1 MRTLTKRAQIV
12 CNSHDSLTDETRLLN
27 TVFIK
32 HNHSIDFIERNHL
45 TLKMASA
52 QAVKTSVA
60 KNSPFQDC
68 NHSDYH
74 FQSRY
79 ITPGIKPFTE
89 VQFTLV
95 LTKFIASGE
104 TYNDN
109 ASCTRLW
116 RHLLLWYASLPP
128 FRRRPLAVLMASAAT

>member
-52 QAVKTSVA
+52 QVVETSIA
-60 KNSPFQDC
+60 NNSLSRGSSNPD
-68 NHSDYH
+68 NN

-79 ITPGIKPFTE
+79 QIETCLK
-89 VQFTLV
+89 VVMLQQFDFL
-95 LTKFIASGE
+95 
-104 TYNDN
+104 
-109 ASCTRLW
+109 
-116 RHLLLWYASLPP
+116 
-128 FRRRPLAVLMASAAT
+128 